1 MKDFILFSFLLRP
14 LPLVELPSE
23 KQLELFERDCG
34 EEKRERDG
42 EFESWPVLFRFSLF
56 LGLNNGVSK
65 FFGSPH
71 QWIFKARLV
80 GLPD

>member
-42 EFESWPVLFRFSLF
+42 EFELFRVNLF